1 MIIEAIKDVVEGKNI
16 SSDQAAEVMGEI
28 MSGKA
33 TDAQIAALITAL
45 RIKGETTD
53 EIFGFAKAMRQ
64 FAVPVKVKHPQL
76 VDTCGTGG
84 DLSGTFNISTTAA
97 FVVTGAGVKVAK
109 HGNRSVSSKSG
120 SADVLEALGVNL
132 NLSPK
137 QLSECIDETGIA
149 FLFAPALHPAM
160 KYAIGPRREIAI
172 RTIFN
177 ILGPLT
183 NPARAAHQLMGV
195 YDGSLTE
202 KLAEVLG
209 KLGSKHVLVVHGED
223 GLDEISITGKTKIS
237 ELKEGDIRTYSIY
250 PDEFGL
256 TISNINEI
264 KGGEANENAKI
275 LQDILN
281 GENGPKRDAVLLNAA
296 GALLAADKV
305 PNFAEGIALA
315 ANSIDSGAALNS
327 LNCLIDFTNKANK

>member
-1 MIIEAIKDVVEGKNI
+1 MITDAIKEVVEGNNLTHE
-16 SSDQAAEVMGEI
+16 QATEVMDEI

-53 EIFGFAKAMRQ
+53 EIFGFAKAMRE
-64 FAVPVKVKHPQL
+64 FAVPIKVKHTQL

-84 DLSGTFNISTTAA
+84 DLSGTFNISTAAA
-97 FVVTGAGVKVAK
+97 FVVAGTGIKVAK

-120 SADVLEALGVNL
+120 SADVLEELGVNL
-132 NLSPK
+132 NLSPE

-202 KLAEVLG
+202 KLADVLG

-237 ELKEGDIRTYSIY
+237 ELKEGNIRTYSIY

-256 TISNINEI
+256 SISNIDEI
-264 KGGEANENAKI
+264 RGGESKENARI
-275 LQDILN
+275 LQDVLN
-281 GENGPKRDAVLLNAA
+281 GKKGPKRDAVLLNAA
-296 GALLAADKV
+296 GALLAGDKV

-315 ANSIDSGAALNS
+315 ANSVDSGAALNS
-327 LNCLIDFTNKANK
+327 LNGLIDFTNKVSK